1 MEKSRRNAAI
11 SGFAAGVATAAVVG
25 GIIYAHKN
33 GGIKK
38 NAAKLWEAA
47 KKPFAKKENAGEEK
61 PAENNNGN
69 EEKK

>member
-1 MEKSRRNAAI
+1 MERNKRNAAI
-11 SGFAAGVATAAVVG
+11 GGFAAGVATAAVVG
-25 GIIYAHKN
+25 GLVYAHKN

-47 KKPFAKKENAGEEK
+47 KKPFTKNAGEEK
-61 PAENNNGN
+61 PAENNGN

>member
-1 MEKSRRNAAI
+1 MERNRRNAAI
-11 SGFAAGVATAAVVG
+11 SGFAAGVATAAAVG
-25 GIIYAHKN
+25 GLIYAHKN

-47 KKPFAKKENAGEEK
+47 KKPFTKKEDAGEEK
-61 PAENNNGN
+61 PAENNGN

>member
-1 MEKSRRNAAI
+1 MERSRRNAAI
-11 SGFAAGVATAAVVG
+11 GGFAAGVATAAVVG

-47 KKPFAKKENAGEEK
+47 KKPFTKKDAGEEK
-61 PAENNNGN
+61 PAENNGN